1 MERGAG
7 MAVGVNKYGNRNTVI
22 DGISFD
28 SSKEA
33 RRYTELRLMER
44 AGKIKNLELQ
54 VPFELLPKCG
64 KNRAVK
70 YVADFVYIDE
80 NGKKIV
86 EDVKGYRTEVYKLK
100 KKMMLALLGIDIT
113 EV

>member
-1 MERGAG
+1 MS
-7 MAVGVNKYGNRNTVI
+7 KYGNRKTVI
-22 DGISFD
+22 DGVSFD
-28 SSKEA
+28 SAKEA
-33 RRYTELRLMER
+33 RRYMELRLLQR
-44 AGKIKNLELQ
+44 AGKIKDLKLQ

-80 NGKKIV
+80 NGNKIV
-86 EDVKGYRTEVYKLK
+86 EDAKGYRTEVYKLK
-100 KKMMLALLGIDIT
+100 KKMMLALLGIEIT